1 MPASFRAGQAG
12 RAREELRGEVVRGLV
27 AQLGLHVCR
36 T

>member
-1 MPASFRAGQAG
+1 MLASFRAGQAG
-12 RAREELRGEVVRGLV
+12 RTAMGRGEVVRGLV